1 MFALAGAPDPNRP
14 QSIPDR
20 GPDAKRANSKA
31 RGRDGAMAENTYEKA
46 ERQDNP
52 GGIPQCYAMGH
63 HSSGKEDDG

>member
-1 MFALAGAPDPNRP
+1 
-14 QSIPDR
+14 
-20 GPDAKRANSKA
+20 
-31 RGRDGAMAENTYEKA
+31 MAENTYEKA